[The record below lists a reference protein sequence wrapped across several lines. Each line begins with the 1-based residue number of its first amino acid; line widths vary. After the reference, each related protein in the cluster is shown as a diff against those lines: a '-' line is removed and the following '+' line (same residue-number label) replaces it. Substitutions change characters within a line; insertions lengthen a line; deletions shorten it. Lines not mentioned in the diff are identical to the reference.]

1 MSPSH
6 EHSCRIQNIRKN
18 QTLYP
23 PRAELLIHLCY
34 EIPCSMYCWSI
45 KDSLSRYC
53 TLLLGLL
60 YVAKDQAGVFI
71 SSLIENYLRLGA
83 LQGKSQLVDNI
94 SECQSCFYVL
104 HAILYMATPDVVF
117 TKLVVVIL
125 CGNLYVFGGIIVA

>member
-1 MSPSH
+1 MTACIRHIKIKKSIKYLTSPAH
-6 EHSCRIQNIRKN
+6 CLE
-18 QTLYP
+18 
-23 PRAELLIHLCY
+23 
-34 EIPCSMYCWSI
+34 YCWSI

-94 SECQSCFYVL
+94 SEAQTCFYVL
-104 HAILYMATPDVVF
+104 QAIMYMRSVNHF
-117 TKLVVVIL
+117 F
-125 CGNLYVFGGIIVA
+125 N